1 MAEFCD
7 THAHL
12 DYPDFAPDLP
22 QIIERARAAGVTRI
36 ISVGTSLGSSERAL
50 HISEQYSNVF
60 AVIGWHPSDV
70 LEAPDDIRP
79 ALRTLAAHPKCVA
92 IGETGLD
99 YSRLP
104 SKQPGGTPADD
115 VAIKQKQAA
124 IFQQQLEVAA
134 EFGLNCVVHQREAFE
149 DTLAIMASFAGK
161 LRAVFHCFVDTPEM
175 ARRVLDAGHLVS
187 FTGIVTFK
195 NGQNVRDTL
204 KTIPLGRFMLETD
217 CPFLAPVPFRGKRCE
232 PAYVMDTARA
242 VAEVKGC
249 SMGDLAQATSG
260 AANAFFKKIG
270 NKI

>member
-12 DYPDFAPDLP
+12 DYPDFEPDLP
-22 QIIERARAAGVTRI
+22 QIMERARTAGVTRI
-36 ISVGTSLGSSERAL
+36 ISVGTSLASSERAL
-50 HISEQYSNVF
+50 SISEQYPNVF
-60 AVIGWHPSDV
+60 AVIGWHPSDAP
-70 LEAPDDIRP
+70 EAPDD
-79 ALRTLAAHPKCVA
+79 LRSAMRKLAAHPKCIA

-104 SKQPGGTPADD
+104 SKQPGGIPADD
-115 VAIKQKQAA
+115 VAIKLKQAA

-149 DTLAIMASFAGK
+149 DTLAMIAPFAGK
-161 LRAVFHCFVDTPEM
+161 LRAVFHCFVDSPEM

-204 KTIPLGRFMLETD
+204 DTIPLGQFMLETD
-217 CPFLAPVPFRGKRCE
+217 CPFLAPVPYRGKRCE
-232 PAYVMDTARA
+232 PAYVMETARA
-242 VAEVKGC
+242 IAEVKNC
-249 SMGDLAQATSG
+249 SMDDLADSTNT
-260 AANAFFKKIG
+260 AANAFFKKLG
-270 NKI
+270 